1 MDLTSA
7 VVLTLTRR
15 VQSTRRNTQHSQ
27 RGLGTSG
34 TGVCVCQMP
43 EAVRGMGRRRE
54 NWVEVERSKCSTDCR
69 RHDRCLQPPATQG
82 INLPGQNTAAC
93 SIPAISRGDPAS
105 PLSQPKVGQHPPR
118 SFSAESPRGPLRPA
132 RTPSSQPAP
141 WDFHTNRA
149 SDSRETRPRHRQRL
163 APTAWTAR
171 PAPPPR
177 TSISTQRSRMTDAHY
192 GGRGA
197 GSHKK
202 AAASW

>member
-118 SFSAESPRGPLRPA
+118 SFSAESPPAHQAASQRLGISTPIELQTLEKRVRVIGNVSRRRHGRRGPPRRPA
-132 RTPSSQPAP
+132 LRS
-141 WDFHTNRA
+141 
-149 SDSRETRPRHRQRL
+149 
-163 APTAWTAR
+163 AR
-171 PAPPPR
+171 SALV
-177 TSISTQRSRMTDAHY
+177 
-192 GGRGA
+192 
-197 GSHKK
+197 
-202 AAASW
+202 